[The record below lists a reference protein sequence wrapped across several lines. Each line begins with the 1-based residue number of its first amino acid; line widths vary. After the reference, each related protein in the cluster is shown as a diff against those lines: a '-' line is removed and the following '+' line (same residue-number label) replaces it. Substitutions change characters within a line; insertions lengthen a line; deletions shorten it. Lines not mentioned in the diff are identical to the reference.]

1 MAVMSR
7 SRASTSGHLG
17 AARKLRDPL
26 LLFALPVGFALLLA
40 FAGYA
45 ASWPI
50 GFDFRGTLWE
60 PARALLDGTPI
71 YPEPTEN
78 AVAIGN
84 PAVYPPVFILASMP
98 LALLPVTVAS
108 WLWVGVLGACVF
120 AALWIVGVRDWRCH
134 VLALTSLVVV
144 HGLFFGNLTLVLVL
158 LVALAWRYRDRPRVA
173 GLSIGVAVA
182 AKLFVAPLLVWLLLT
197 RRFRAAAWAAVS
209 AAVLVFGSW
218 LLIGFEG
225 LADYP
230 ALLGALQDVY
240 AIRSLSV
247 ATVSSALGASVGLAV
262 ALAAVAGLACLGLAA
277 WFSRREDAD
286 RRCFTATVVA
296 CVVASPVVWPNY
308 YALLYIP
315 IALRWPRLALAWFFG
330 HAIWLAALLAPSR
343 KANEVCCRPADVTE
357 QAWIAAHADPL
368 FWLPAAAMCI
378 VAVVLF
384 LTTATNRRRLA

>member
-1 MAVMSR
+1 MAVTTR
-7 SRASTSGHLG
+7 SAPDSGYLG
-17 AARKLRDPL
+17 AARRLRDPL
-26 LLFALPVGFALLLA
+26 LLFVLPVSFALLLA

-45 ASWPI
+45 SSWPI

-60 PARALLDGTPI
+60 PARALLDGTAV

-84 PAVYPPVFILASMP
+84 PAVYPPVFILASIP

-108 WLWVGVLGACVF
+108 WLWVVMLLACVF

-144 HGLFFGNLTLVLVL
+144 HGLYFGNLTLVLVL
-158 LVALAWRYRDRPRVA
+158 LVALAWRYRDRARVA
-173 GLSIGVAVA
+173 GVTVGVAVA

-197 RRFRAAAWAAVS
+197 RRYRAAAWAAVS
-209 AAVLVFGSW
+209 ATVLVFGSW

-230 ALLGALQDVY
+230 ALLGVLQDVY

-247 ATVSSALGASVGLAV
+247 ATVSAALGAPVGLAV
-262 ALAAVAGLACLGLAA
+262 ALAALAGLVCLGLAW
-277 WFSRREDAD
+277 WFSRGDDAD
-286 RRCFTATVVA
+286 RKCFTATVTA

-315 IALRWPRLALAWFFG
+315 IALRWPRLAPAWFFG

-343 KANEVCCRPADVTE
+343 KTNEVCCRPDDVTE
-357 QAWIAAHADPL
+357 QAWLAAHADPL
-368 FWLPAAAMCI
+368 FWLPAAAMAL
-378 VAVVLF
+378 VGVVLV
-384 LTTATNRRRLA
+384 LTTIDRRRLA